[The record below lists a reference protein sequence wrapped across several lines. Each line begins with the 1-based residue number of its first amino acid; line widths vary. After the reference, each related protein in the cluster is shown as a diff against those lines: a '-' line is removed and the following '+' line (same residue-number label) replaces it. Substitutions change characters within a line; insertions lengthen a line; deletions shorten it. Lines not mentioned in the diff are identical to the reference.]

1 MLGKLIKAAISV
13 ALVTTGL
20 QWLTGTGVFS
30 ATHKGSIWG
39 RAFWRQKVAGNLA
52 MFGLA
57 YLSAKG
63 SEDTTRQNLA
73 IKSAGLNAIAAR
85 NIVYGKT
92 RVGGTVVFRGTSGAN
107 NYQLHNVIALA
118 GHEINDL
125 KKIFIDAGSGLV
137 ELDIS
142 SDFAS
147 TTENSETV
155 YRVTESAFVNT
166 DNDNAY
172 TSGSLI
178 KVTIEKGD
186 QTTSNGFAV
195 ANIGSSWTTDHKLQ
209 GIAYVYISCV
219 FDVEKFTRYPEF
231 SFEIEGKKVVD
242 PRVHATN
249 RTFSSN
255 PALIIRDYLK
265 DSTYGF
271 GATDTEI
278 SDETSGAGFKQAAN
292 DCDDDITTTGS
303 DTEDRFTLNGE
314 FGSTEEPQRVL
325 EHMLSSC
332 GGQLNYNNGQ
342 FSLFVGKGR
351 TAAGSITDDK
361 VLAPVQITT
370 KSSGMGSANG
380 VKATYVRPSDNYIGG
395 EITPY
400 KDSTF
405 LTEDTPS
412 GESSPNYEKFLNLS
426 FPYTHTTYTAQRL
439 ARMALNYG
447 RQDQTLSVVVPIEF
461 LSYQV
466 GDVVNFTNER
476 LGYDGK
482 DFEITGMSFE
492 FMNDKYLAVRL
503 DLKEYNSAVFNTFT
517 YVADPSLP
525 TAPTAGDTSVAPPTS
540 LTLTEFVKTGSVIK
554 SADVFVKANWTNA
567 VDEKIVKTVVM
578 YKRLTDSNF
587 DAVDVGYPNNHFHIK
602 ADTGTTYDVKVSHVS
617 VAGISSA
624 ETAAVQ
630 ITVGAEAVTLN
641 TGTIGGITIAAD
653 KLYEGTGTFNNS
665 NTGFYLD
672 DDGQFSLKDKLS
684 FNGTTLTVSG
694 NLTVENTIDAG
705 KITLDGQ
712 DLSALISAS
721 GSGTGGTFIHN
732 TKISQFKW
740 IDGTSTTHWGLFIDN
755 TNAQGRLG
763 IGTASNPTSAIHVY
777 NTTPHIRL
785 EDADTS
791 EYVRIKG
798 DDGNM
803 VLEVDLAESD
813 ADSYLGIDI
822 DNGERARFTS
832 TGLSVTG
839 SIVGSTTATIETGLN
854 LESGTFTIKNA
865 TTDSNGLKISQESSD
880 ESRIY
885 NHYNGSLTFGI
896 SNSEK
901 MRLTSTGLGIGT
913 SSLTGGNTLLDIHGS
928 GSGVGAN
935 MAFAN
940 DHNTDKFYVGIAG
953 DTTGDVLVY
962 NAEDSDMIFATNNSE
977 RMRLM
982 NDGKLGIGQSS
993 PEEKLHVSGNIL
1005 LDDGDPRLYF
1015 QTGSSHYNWKIAAQD
1030 STNKGFEISS
1040 GAADGDA
1047 NSDTYT
1053 PRIVIEADTGDVGIG
1068 TASPNEKLV
1077 VSGNASVTGAVQITS
1092 NTSTPSAG
1100 AALFRPASNTLAFV
1114 SNSNERMRIDSSG
1127 NVGIGTTSPYDKV
1140 EVSGAIAASGS
1151 TNANTSQGHVTSIDV
1166 ASSRSRINAVDWGH
1180 EFKPFDIRASEIT
1193 FGASS
1198 GSATE
1203 VARITSTGLGIGTTS
1218 PEQKLHIKDTSNPA
1232 SPNGSVIIEGQRDGT
1247 ANLLELRA
1255 RDNSSTSSALPA
1267 NQGGI
1272 IRMNGFDGS
1281 DFEEMAFI
1289 GYQAEAT
1296 VADGDAPSRLIFG
1309 TTTDGSGL
1317 VSEKM
1322 RLDNAGRLGINT
1334 TSPSYKLHITAAS
1347 DGINIS
1353 GSSAFVR
1360 WNSGDMQIRNAGSYA
1375 MAFDTWTGSALTEKM
1390 RIMSDGRVG
1399 IGTTSPTSG
1408 QVLTVSGAATVLGTM
1423 TCTTISKISGSFK
1436 IDHPLKPKT
1445 HSLVHS
1451 FVESPQA
1458 DNTYS
1463 GKLRLTKGQAELNL
1477 DEYFGMTEGTIV
1489 ALNRDFRVFTT
1500 NESNW
1505 DNVKGSVKNNIL
1517 YIESNNPESMAEV
1530 SWLVIGERQDKEI
1543 HESEL
1548 TNDEGKIILEPSK

>member
-1 MLGKLIKAAISV
+1 MLGKIIKAAIAI
-13 ALVTTGL
+13 ALVSTGL
-20 QWLTGTGVFS
+20 QWITGTLP
-30 ATHKGSIWG
+30 AGSVWG
-39 RAFWRQKVAGNLA
+39 RAFWRQKVAGNIALL
-52 MFGLA
+52 GLS

-63 SEDTTRQNLA
+63 SEDTTKQNLA

-85 NIVYGKT
+85 NVVYGKT

-107 NYQLHNVIALA
+107 NYLLHNVIALA

-125 KKIFIDAGSGLV
+125 KKIYIDAGQGLI
-137 ELDIS
+137 ELDLA
-142 SDFAS
+142 SDFVSA
-147 TTENSETV
+147 TENGETV
-155 YRVTESAFVNT
+155 YRTTKSAFVNT

-178 KVTIEKGD
+178 KVTYEKGD
-186 QTTSNGFAV
+186 QTTANGYAV
-195 ANIGSSWTTDHKLQ
+195 NNIGAAWTTDHKLQ
-209 GIAYVYISCV
+209 GIAYIYIACV

-242 PRVHATN
+242 PRVHETN

-265 DSTYGF
+265 DNTYGF

-278 SDETSGAGFKQAAN
+278 NDEASGAGFKQAAN
-292 DCDDDITTTGS
+292 DCDDDITTEGS
-303 DTEDRFTLNGE
+303 STEDRFALNGE
-314 FGSTEEPQRVL
+314 FGSNEEPQRVL
-325 EHMLSSC
+325 EHMLTSC
-332 GGQLNYNNGQ
+332 GGQLTYNNGN

-412 GESSPNYEKFLNLS
+412 GEASASYEKYMNLT

-439 ARMALNYG
+439 ARMALNYT

-482 DFEITGMSFE
+482 DFEITAMSFE

-517 YVADPSLP
+517 YVTDPTLP
-525 TAPTAGDTSVAPPTS
+525 TAPTSGDTSVSPPTS
-540 LTLTEFVKTGSVIK
+540 LSLSEIVKSGSVIK
-554 SADVFVKANWTNA
+554 SASVFVKATWTNA
-567 VDEKIVKTVVM
+567 VDEKIANTIVM
-578 YKRLTDSNF
+578 YKKSTDSVY
-587 DAVDVGYPNNHFHIK
+587 DGVSVGYPNNTFHFK
-602 ADTGTTYDVKVSHVS
+602 ADTGITYDVKAYHVS
-617 VAGISSA
+617 VAGIHSA
-624 ETAAVQ
+624 ETAGVQ

-740 IDGTSTTHWGLFIDN
+740 VNGVGTTQWGLFIDN

-763 IGTASNPTSAIHVY
+763 IGTASNPTSALHIY

-813 ADSYLGIDI
+813 ANSYLGIDI

-832 TGLSVTG
+832 SGLSVTG
-839 SIVGSTTATIETGLN
+839 NATISGDLTV
-854 LESGTFTIKNA
+854 SGTTTSIDTTNLDVKDKNITLNYGSGDTSSNADGAGITIQDAVNSSTDATFTWNA
-865 TTDSNGLKISQESSD
+865 SDDNFELSHGLDFGDSAKIRLGTDHDAS
-880 ESRIY
+880 IY
-885 NHYNGSLTFGI
+885 HNGSDLFIDEADAGRI
-896 SNSEK
+896 FIRSSNEVRINKYTGEFMVRAIADGSVYLYHDNTA
-901 MRLTSTGLGIGT
+901 RLQTT
-913 SSLTGGNTLLDIHGS
+913 SSGIDVNGTINGVGGNASAPSYIFEG
-928 GSGVGAN
+928 
-935 MAFAN
+935 
-940 DHNTDKFYVGIAG
+940 NTDTGFFHPAVDAIGFSTAG
-953 DTTGDVLVY
+953 
-962 NAEDSDMIFATNNSE
+962 SE
-977 RMRLM
+977 RMRI
-982 NDGKLGIGQSS
+982 NSSGQVGIGTTS
-993 PEEKLHVSGNIL
+993 PTEKLHVEGSLLLNVATSSGLGEEGIFFRSGFSDSDKYNISILSYAHDGSGNFS
-1005 LDDGDPRLYF
+1005 DGISINGYDGVSF
-1015 QTGSSHYNWKIAAQD
+1015 CTGS
-1030 STNKGFEISS
+1030 
-1040 GAADGDA
+1040 
-1047 NSDTYT
+1047 NS
-1053 PRIVIEADTGDVGIG
+1053 R
-1068 TASPNEKLV
+1068 
-1077 VSGNASVTGAVQITS
+1077 Q
-1092 NTSTPSAG
+1092 
-1100 AALFRPASNTLAFV
+1100 
-1114 SNSNERMRIDSSG
+1114 ERMRIDSSG
-1127 NVGIGTTSPYDKV
+1127 NVGIGDSSPSYPLDVKGKV
-1140 EVSGAIAASGS
+1140 GVGSDGTIRWGNAHDYGKLTWDTGKAIVRGESGKALSLGA
-1151 TNANTSQGHVTSIDV
+1151 NATQDTIYINTSQ
-1166 ASSRSRINAVDWGH
+1166 N
-1180 EFKPFDIRASEIT
+1180 
-1193 FGASS
+1193 
-1198 GSATE
+1198 
-1203 VARITSTGLGIGTTS
+1203 
-1218 PEQKLHIKDTSNPA
+1218 
-1232 SPNGSVIIEGQRDGT
+1232 
-1247 ANLLELRA
+1247 
-1255 RDNSSTSSALPA
+1255 
-1267 NQGGI
+1267 
-1272 IRMNGFDGS
+1272 
-1281 DFEEMAFI
+1281 
-1289 GYQAEAT
+1289 
-1296 VADGDAPSRLIFG
+1296 
-1309 TTTDGSGL
+1309 
-1317 VSEKM
+1317 
-1322 RLDNAGRLGINT
+1322 
-1334 TSPSYKLHITAAS
+1334 
-1347 DGINIS
+1347 
-1353 GSSAFVR
+1353 
-1360 WNSGDMQIRNAGSYA
+1360 
-1375 MAFDTWTGSALTEKM
+1375 
-1390 RIMSDGRVG
+1390 VG
-1399 IGTTSPTSG
+1399 IGTTSPDNVLHVQESALSGRSASNSNTSLTLEHSTDTGIQFFSATQTQLRFGDAGSTGAGAIIYSHSDNILRLSAASAHRFTIGSSEAMRIDSSGNIGIGTSSPASG
-1408 QVLTVSGAATVLGTM
+1408 QKLTVSGDATVLGTM
-1423 TCTTISKISGSFK
+1423 TCTTISKITGSFK

-1463 GKLRLTKGQAELNL
+1463 GKLRLVKGQAELNL

-1543 HESEL
+1543 HESDL

>member
-1 MLGKLIKAAISV
+1 MLGKIIKAAVAV

-20 QWLTGTGVFS
+20 GVIAPNATS
-30 ATHKGSIWG
+30 AVFGFVRKNFLSFLPT
-39 RAFWRQKVAGNLA
+39 L
-52 MFGLA
+52 GLA
-57 YLSAKG
+57 YISAKG
-63 SEDTTRQNLA
+63 SDATTTQNLG
-73 IKSAGLNAIAAR
+73 IKSAGISAIAPR
-85 NIVYGKT
+85 NVVYGKT
-92 RVGGTVVFRGTSGAN
+92 RVGGTVVFRGTSGSN
-107 NYQLHNVIALA
+107 NFLLHNVIALA

-137 ELDIS
+137 ELDLS

-147 TTENSETV
+147 ATENGETV
-155 YRVTESAFVNT
+155 FRVTKSAFVNT

-172 TSGSLI
+172 TSGGLI
-178 KVTIEKGD
+178 KVTVEKGD

-195 ANIGSSWTTDHKLQ
+195 ANIGDAWTTDHKLQ

-219 FDVEKFTRYPEF
+219 FDVEKFTRYPQF

-265 DSTYGF
+265 DNVYGF

-278 SDETSGAGFKQAAN
+278 SDATSGAGFKQAAD

-303 DTEDRFTLNGE
+303 STEDRFTLNGE
-314 FGSTEEPQRVL
+314 FSSNEEPQRIL
-325 EHMLSSC
+325 EHMLSAC
-332 GGQLNYNNGQ
+332 GGHLTYNNGQ

-351 TAAGSITDDK
+351 TASGTITDDK
-361 VLAPVQITT
+361 VLAPIQITT
-370 KSSGMGSANG
+370 KASGMGTANG
-380 VKATYVRPSDNYIGG
+380 VKATYVRPSDDYIGG

-412 GESSPNYEKFLNLS
+412 GEASANYEKFLNLS
-426 FPYTHTTYTAQRL
+426 FPYTHTTFTAQRL

-447 RQDQTLSVVVPIEF
+447 RKNQTLSVVVPIEF

-482 DFEITGMSFE
+482 DFEIVAMTFE
-492 FMNDKYLAVRL
+492 FMNDNYLALRL
-503 DLKEYNSAVFNTFT
+503 ELKEYDSAIYNTFT
-517 YVADPSLP
+517 YTTDPTLP

-554 SADVFVKANWTNA
+554 SADVYVKANWTNA

-578 YKRLTDSNF
+578 YKRSTDSNF
-587 DAVDVGYPNNHFHIK
+587 DAVDVGYPINHFHIK
-602 ADTGTTYDVKVSHVS
+602 ADTGTTYDVKVLHTS

-624 ETAAVQ
+624 ETAVVQ
-630 ITVGAEAVTLN
+630 LTVGAEVVTLN

-665 NTGFYLD
+665 NTAFYLD

-740 IDGTSTTHWGLFIDN
+740 IDGTSTTHYGLFVDN
-755 TNAQGRLG
+755 TNAQGRIG
-763 IGTASNPTSAIHVY
+763 IGTASNPSSAIHVY

-803 VLEVDLAESD
+803 VLEVDLAASD

-832 TGLSVTG
+832 TGLGIGKTPSGANLDIASTGNGIQLSRSGFDTYALEHSAGVGMAILNVTDSRKEMYFKGNG
-839 SIVGSTTATIETGLN
+839 SIGVGTTSPSGGAVGGKVIHLVNSGGTASVRVDRSDSTT
-854 LESGTFTIKNA
+854 SGT
-865 TTDSNGLKISQESSD
+865 ISMLD
-880 ESRIY
+880 A
-885 NHYNGSLTFGI
+885 NGSLG
-896 SNSEK
+896 
-901 MRLTSTGLGIGT
+901 LYATG
-913 SSLTGGNTLLDIHGS
+913 DKP
-928 GSGVGAN
+928 
-935 MAFAN
+935 MAF
-940 DHNTDKFYVGIAG
+940 
-953 DTTGDVLVY
+953 
-962 NAEDSDMIFATNNSE
+962 
-977 RMRLM
+977 
-982 NDGKLGIGQSS
+982 
-993 PEEKLHVSGNIL
+993 
-1005 LDDGDPRLYF
+1005 
-1015 QTGSSHYNWKIAAQD
+1015 
-1030 STNKGFEISS
+1030 STN
-1040 GAADGDA
+1040 A
-1047 NSDTYT
+1047 T
-1053 PRIVIEADTGDVGIG
+1053 
-1068 TASPNEKLV
+1068 
-1077 VSGNASVTGAVQITS
+1077 
-1092 NTSTPSAG
+1092 
-1100 AALFRPASNTLAFV
+1100 
-1114 SNSNERMRIDSSG
+1114 ERMRITGGGSI
-1127 NVGIGTTSPYDKV
+1127 VM
-1140 EVSGAIAASGS
+1140 GA
-1151 TNANTSQGHVTSIDV
+1151 
-1166 ASSRSRINAVDWGH
+1166 
-1180 EFKPFDIRASEIT
+1180 
-1193 FGASS
+1193 
-1198 GSATE
+1198 
-1203 VARITSTGLGIGTTS
+1203 
-1218 PEQKLHIKDTSNPA
+1218 
-1232 SPNGSVIIEGQRDGT
+1232 
-1247 ANLLELRA
+1247 
-1255 RDNSSTSSALPA
+1255 
-1267 NQGGI
+1267 
-1272 IRMNGFDGS
+1272 
-1281 DFEEMAFI
+1281 
-1289 GYQAEAT
+1289 
-1296 VADGDAPSRLIFG
+1296 
-1309 TTTDGSGL
+1309 
-1317 VSEKM
+1317 
-1322 RLDNAGRLGINT
+1322 
-1334 TSPSYKLHITAAS
+1334 TAAS
-1347 DGINIS
+1347 
-1353 GSSAFVR
+1353 
-1360 WNSGDMQIRNAGSYA
+1360 
-1375 MAFDTWTGSALTEKM
+1375 
-1390 RIMSDGRVG
+1390 
-1399 IGTTSPTSG
+1399 SG

-1463 GKLRLTKGQAELNL
+1463 GKLRLVKGQAELNL

-1505 DNVKGSVKNNIL
+1505 DNVKGKVKNNIL

-1543 HESEL
+1543 HESDL
-1548 TNDEGKIILEPSK
+1548 TNEEGKIILEPSK

>member
-1 MLGKLIKAAISV
+1 MLGKIIKAAIAI
-13 ALVTTGL
+13 ALVSTGL
-20 QWLTGTGVFS
+20 QWITGTLP
-30 ATHKGSIWG
+30 AGSVWG
-39 RAFWRQKVAGNLA
+39 RAFWRQKVAGNIALL
-52 MFGLA
+52 GLS

-63 SEDTTRQNLA
+63 SEDTTKQNLA

-85 NIVYGKT
+85 NVVYGKT

-107 NYQLHNVIALA
+107 NYLLHNVIALA

-125 KKIFIDAGSGLV
+125 KKIYIDAGQGLI
-137 ELDIS
+137 ELDLA
-142 SDFAS
+142 SDFVSA
-147 TTENSETV
+147 TENGETV
-155 YRVTESAFVNT
+155 YRTTKSAFVNT

-178 KVTIEKGD
+178 KVTYEKGD
-186 QTTSNGFAV
+186 QTTANGYAV
-195 ANIGSSWTTDHKLQ
+195 NNIGAAWTTDHKLQ
-209 GIAYVYISCV
+209 GIAYIYIACV

-242 PRVHATN
+242 PRVHETN

-265 DSTYGF
+265 DNTYGF

-278 SDETSGAGFKQAAN
+278 NDEASGAGFKQAAN
-292 DCDDDITTTGS
+292 DCDDDITTEGS
-303 DTEDRFTLNGE
+303 STEDRFALNGE
-314 FGSTEEPQRVL
+314 FGSNEEPQRVL
-325 EHMLSSC
+325 EHMLTSC
-332 GGQLNYNNGQ
+332 GGQLTYNNGN

-412 GESSPNYEKFLNLS
+412 GEASASYEKYMNLT

-439 ARMALNYG
+439 ARMALNYT

-482 DFEITGMSFE
+482 DFEITAMSFE

-517 YVADPSLP
+517 YVTDPTLP
-525 TAPTAGDTSVAPPTS
+525 TAPTSGDTSVSPPTS
-540 LTLTEFVKTGSVIK
+540 LSLSEIVKSGSVIK
-554 SADVFVKANWTNA
+554 SASVFVKATWTNA
-567 VDEKIVKTVVM
+567 VDEKIANTIVM
-578 YKRLTDSNF
+578 YKKSTDSVY
-587 DAVDVGYPNNHFHIK
+587 DGVSVGYPNNTFHFK
-602 ADTGTTYDVKVSHVS
+602 ADTGITYDVKAYHVS
-617 VAGISSA
+617 VAGIHSA
-624 ETAAVQ
+624 ETAGVQ

-740 IDGTSTTHWGLFIDN
+740 VNGVGTTQWGLFIDN

-763 IGTASNPTSAIHVY
+763 IGTASNPTSALHIY

-813 ADSYLGIDI
+813 ANSYLGIDI

-832 TGLSVTG
+832 SGLSVTG
-839 SIVGSTTATIETGLN
+839 NATISGDLTV
-854 LESGTFTIKNA
+854 SGTTTSIDTTNLDVKDKNITLNYGSGDTSSNADGAGITIQDAVNSSTDATFTWNA
-865 TTDSNGLKISQESSD
+865 SDDNFELSHGLDFGDSAKIRLGTDHDAS
-880 ESRIY
+880 IY
-885 NHYNGSLTFGI
+885 HNGSDLFIDEADAGRI
-896 SNSEK
+896 FIRSSNEVRINKYTGEFMVRAIADGSVYLYHDNTA
-901 MRLTSTGLGIGT
+901 RLQTT
-913 SSLTGGNTLLDIHGS
+913 SSGIDVNGTINGVGGNASAPSYIFEG
-928 GSGVGAN
+928 
-935 MAFAN
+935 
-940 DHNTDKFYVGIAG
+940 NTDTGFFHPAADAIGFSTAG
-953 DTTGDVLVY
+953 
-962 NAEDSDMIFATNNSE
+962 SE
-977 RMRLM
+977 RMRI
-982 NDGKLGIGQSS
+982 NSSGQVGIGTTS
-993 PEEKLHVSGNIL
+993 PTEKLHVEGSLLLNVATSSGLGEEGIFFRSGFSDSNKYNISILSYAHDGSGNFS
-1005 LDDGDPRLYF
+1005 DGLSINGYDGVSF
-1015 QTGSSHYNWKIAAQD
+1015 CTGS
-1030 STNKGFEISS
+1030 
-1040 GAADGDA
+1040 
-1047 NSDTYT
+1047 NS
-1053 PRIVIEADTGDVGIG
+1053 R
-1068 TASPNEKLV
+1068 
-1077 VSGNASVTGAVQITS
+1077 Q
-1092 NTSTPSAG
+1092 
-1100 AALFRPASNTLAFV
+1100 
-1114 SNSNERMRIDSSG
+1114 ERMRIDSSG
-1127 NVGIGTTSPYDKV
+1127 NVGIGDSSPSYPLDVKGKV
-1140 EVSGAIAASGS
+1140 GVGSDGTIRWGNAHDYGKLTWDTGKAIVRGESGKALSLGA
-1151 TNANTSQGHVTSIDV
+1151 NATQDTIYINTSQ
-1166 ASSRSRINAVDWGH
+1166 N
-1180 EFKPFDIRASEIT
+1180 
-1193 FGASS
+1193 
-1198 GSATE
+1198 
-1203 VARITSTGLGIGTTS
+1203 
-1218 PEQKLHIKDTSNPA
+1218 
-1232 SPNGSVIIEGQRDGT
+1232 
-1247 ANLLELRA
+1247 
-1255 RDNSSTSSALPA
+1255 
-1267 NQGGI
+1267 
-1272 IRMNGFDGS
+1272 
-1281 DFEEMAFI
+1281 
-1289 GYQAEAT
+1289 
-1296 VADGDAPSRLIFG
+1296 
-1309 TTTDGSGL
+1309 
-1317 VSEKM
+1317 
-1322 RLDNAGRLGINT
+1322 
-1334 TSPSYKLHITAAS
+1334 
-1347 DGINIS
+1347 
-1353 GSSAFVR
+1353 
-1360 WNSGDMQIRNAGSYA
+1360 
-1375 MAFDTWTGSALTEKM
+1375 
-1390 RIMSDGRVG
+1390 VG
-1399 IGTTSPTSG
+1399 IGTTSPDNVLHVQESALSGRSASNSNTSLTLEHSTDTGIQFFSATQTQLRFGDAGSTGAGAIIYSHSDNILRLSAASAHRFTIGSSEAMRIDSSGNIGIGTSSPASG
-1408 QVLTVSGAATVLGTM
+1408 QKLTVSGDATVLGTM
-1423 TCTTISKISGSFK
+1423 TCTTISKITGSFK

-1463 GKLRLTKGQAELNL
+1463 GKLRLIKGEAELNL

-1543 HESEL
+1543 HESDL

>member
-1 MLGKLIKAAISV
+1 MLGKIIKAAIAI
-13 ALVTTGL
+13 ALVSTGL
-20 QWLTGTGVFS
+20 QWITGTLP
-30 ATHKGSIWG
+30 AGSVWG
-39 RAFWRQKVAGNLA
+39 RAFWRQKVAGNIALL
-52 MFGLA
+52 GLS

-63 SEDTTRQNLA
+63 SEDTTKQNLA

-85 NIVYGKT
+85 NVVYGKT

-107 NYQLHNVIALA
+107 NYLLHNVIALA

-125 KKIFIDAGSGLV
+125 KKIYIDAGQGLI
-137 ELDIS
+137 ELDLA
-142 SDFAS
+142 SDFVSA
-147 TTENSETV
+147 TENGETV
-155 YRVTESAFVNT
+155 YRTTKSAFVNT

-178 KVTIEKGD
+178 KVTYEKGD
-186 QTTSNGFAV
+186 QTTANGYAV
-195 ANIGSSWTTDHKLQ
+195 NNIGAAWTTDHKLQ
-209 GIAYVYISCV
+209 GIAYIYIACV

-242 PRVHATN
+242 PRVHETN

-265 DSTYGF
+265 DNTYGF

-278 SDETSGAGFKQAAN
+278 NDEASGAGFKQAAN
-292 DCDDDITTTGS
+292 DCDDDITTEGS
-303 DTEDRFTLNGE
+303 STEDRFALNGE
-314 FGSTEEPQRVL
+314 FGSNEEPQRVL
-325 EHMLSSC
+325 EHMLTSC
-332 GGQLNYNNGQ
+332 GGQLTYNNGN

-412 GESSPNYEKFLNLS
+412 GEASASYEKYMNLT

-439 ARMALNYG
+439 ARMALNYT

-482 DFEITGMSFE
+482 DFEITAMSFE

-517 YVADPSLP
+517 YVTDPTLP
-525 TAPTAGDTSVAPPTS
+525 TAPTSGDTSVSPPTS
-540 LTLTEFVKTGSVIK
+540 LSLSEIVKSGSVIK
-554 SADVFVKANWTNA
+554 SASVFVKATWTNA
-567 VDEKIVKTVVM
+567 VDEKIANTIVM
-578 YKRLTDSNF
+578 YKKSTDSVY
-587 DAVDVGYPNNHFHIK
+587 DGVSVGYPNNTFHFK
-602 ADTGTTYDVKVSHVS
+602 ADTGITYDVKAYHVS
-617 VAGISSA
+617 VAGIHSA
-624 ETAAVQ
+624 ETAGVQ

-740 IDGTSTTHWGLFIDN
+740 VNGVGTTQWGLFIDN

-763 IGTASNPTSAIHVY
+763 IGTASNPTSALHIY

-813 ADSYLGIDI
+813 ANSYLGIDI

-832 TGLSVTG
+832 SGLSVTG
-839 SIVGSTTATIETGLN
+839 NATISGDLTV
-854 LESGTFTIKNA
+854 SGTTTSIDTTNLDVKDKNITLNYGSGDTSSNADGAGITIQDAVNSSTDATFTWNA
-865 TTDSNGLKISQESSD
+865 SDDNFELSHGLDFGDSAKIRLGTDHDAS
-880 ESRIY
+880 IY
-885 NHYNGSLTFGI
+885 HNGSDLFIDEADAGRI
-896 SNSEK
+896 FIRSSNEVRINKYTGEFMVRAIADGSVYLYHDNTA
-901 MRLTSTGLGIGT
+901 RLQTT
-913 SSLTGGNTLLDIHGS
+913 SSGIDVNGTINGVGGNASAPSYIFEG
-928 GSGVGAN
+928 
-935 MAFAN
+935 
-940 DHNTDKFYVGIAG
+940 NTDTGFFHPAVDAIGFSTAG
-953 DTTGDVLVY
+953 
-962 NAEDSDMIFATNNSE
+962 SE
-977 RMRLM
+977 RMRI
-982 NDGKLGIGQSS
+982 NSSGQVGIGTTS
-993 PEEKLHVSGNIL
+993 PTEKLHVEGSLLLNVATSSGLGEEGIFFRSGFSDSNKYNISILSYAHDGSGNFS
-1005 LDDGDPRLYF
+1005 DGLSINGYDGVSF
-1015 QTGSSHYNWKIAAQD
+1015 CTGS
-1030 STNKGFEISS
+1030 
-1040 GAADGDA
+1040 
-1047 NSDTYT
+1047 NS
-1053 PRIVIEADTGDVGIG
+1053 R
-1068 TASPNEKLV
+1068 
-1077 VSGNASVTGAVQITS
+1077 Q
-1092 NTSTPSAG
+1092 
-1100 AALFRPASNTLAFV
+1100 
-1114 SNSNERMRIDSSG
+1114 ERMRIDSSG
-1127 NVGIGTTSPYDKV
+1127 NVGIGDSSPSYPLDVKGKV
-1140 EVSGAIAASGS
+1140 GVGSDGTIRWGNAHDYGKLTWDTGKAIVRGESGKALSLGA
-1151 TNANTSQGHVTSIDV
+1151 NATQDTIYINTSQ
-1166 ASSRSRINAVDWGH
+1166 N
-1180 EFKPFDIRASEIT
+1180 
-1193 FGASS
+1193 
-1198 GSATE
+1198 
-1203 VARITSTGLGIGTTS
+1203 
-1218 PEQKLHIKDTSNPA
+1218 
-1232 SPNGSVIIEGQRDGT
+1232 
-1247 ANLLELRA
+1247 
-1255 RDNSSTSSALPA
+1255 
-1267 NQGGI
+1267 
-1272 IRMNGFDGS
+1272 
-1281 DFEEMAFI
+1281 
-1289 GYQAEAT
+1289 
-1296 VADGDAPSRLIFG
+1296 
-1309 TTTDGSGL
+1309 
-1317 VSEKM
+1317 
-1322 RLDNAGRLGINT
+1322 
-1334 TSPSYKLHITAAS
+1334 
-1347 DGINIS
+1347 
-1353 GSSAFVR
+1353 
-1360 WNSGDMQIRNAGSYA
+1360 
-1375 MAFDTWTGSALTEKM
+1375 
-1390 RIMSDGRVG
+1390 VG
-1399 IGTTSPTSG
+1399 IGTTSPDNVLHVQESALSGRSASNSNTSLTLEHSTDTGIQFFSATQTQLRFGDAGSTGAGAIIYSHSDNILRLSAASAHRFTIGSSEAMRIDSSGNIGIGTSSPASG
-1408 QVLTVSGAATVLGTM
+1408 QKLTVSGDATVLGTM
-1423 TCTTISKISGSFK
+1423 TCTTISKITGSFK

-1463 GKLRLTKGQAELNL
+1463 GKLRLIKGEAELNL

>member
-13 ALVTTGL
+13 ALLQTGL

-30 ATHKGSIWG
+30 PSHIGSIWH

-137 ELDIS
+137 ELDLS

-554 SADVFVKANWTNA
+554 SADVYVKANWTNA

-578 YKRLTDSNF
+578 YKRSTDSNF
-587 DAVDVGYPNNHFHIK
+587 DAVDVGYPINHFHIK
-602 ADTGTTYDVKVSHVS
+602 ADTGTTYDVKVLHTS

-624 ETAAVQ
+624 ETAVVQ
-630 ITVGAEAVTLN
+630 LTVGAEVVTLN

-684 FNGTTLTVSG
+684 FNGTTLAISG

-712 DLSALISAS
+712 DLSTLLSAS
-721 GSGTGGTFIHN
+721 GSGTTGTLTSN
-732 TKISQFKW
+732 TKKTLFNYTDPLGNLIY
-740 IDGTSTTHWGLFIDN
+740 GLYVDTVN
-755 TNAQGRLG
+755 SSLG
-763 IGTASNPTSAIHVY
+763 IGTLTDPSSALHIRH
-777 NTTPHIRL
+777 TTPHIRL
-785 EDADTS
+785 EDTDTN

-798 DDGNM
+798 DSGNM
-803 VLEVDLAESD
+803 ILEVDLPESD
-813 ADSYLGIDI
+813 ANSYLGIDI

-832 TGLSVTG
+832 TGLGIGTTSPDAPFHVANSGFTCARFERPSVSGGGIVIQLKNGDGNIWNIGHGG
-839 SIVGSTTATIETGLN
+839 SEEFGIYNGSTFAEQFCILTDGKVGIGTNSPSDLLEISQATDGATIRISSTQNNSSHSQTTPFGSLEFYSGDASGGGAGIRGAIKCYPTASSGAASDLAFTLSDGSTNDTEVARFTQEGYLGIGTTSPSEKLNVNGNIRVGSTDKLYFGGTTNYVSGSHGSNYLHFFTNNSERVRIDSSGNIGIGTTSPAHKIHIASGSTNVGIQTISTDAGAYMGFEDNTTGNTGSNSNVFVGANGDNFLVFTGATERMRITSSGEVNINQSGLVIEHASTPFIQLKD
-854 LESGTFTIKNA
+854 TTQNA
-865 TTDSNGLKISQESSD
+865 SLKFYAQDSNAFVGTTSSHNLMIGTNNTEAIRINNSQ
-880 ESRIY
+880 
-885 NHYNGSLTFGI
+885 NV
-896 SNSEK
+896 
-901 MRLTSTGLGIGT
+901 GIGT
-913 SSLTGGNTLLDIHGS
+913 SSPTTANLHVKDNGQILRLESTSATGNAYISYYDSSALKGHIGYTGS
-928 GSGVGAN
+928 GDDDFNIYNGESSNFKLFTSG
-935 MAFAN
+935 
-940 DHNTDKFYVGIAG
+940 
-953 DTTGDVLVY
+953 
-962 NAEDSDMIFATNNSE
+962 SE
-977 RMRLM
+977 RLRV
-982 NDGKLGIGQSS
+982 N
-993 PEEKLHVSGNIL
+993 
-1005 LDDGDPRLYF
+1005 
-1015 QTGSSHYNWKIAAQD
+1015 
-1030 STNKGFEISS
+1030 
-1040 GAADGDA
+1040 
-1047 NSDTYT
+1047 
-1053 PRIVIEADTGDVGIG
+1053 
-1068 TASPNEKLV
+1068 
-1077 VSGNASVTGAVQITS
+1077 
-1092 NTSTPSAG
+1092 
-1100 AALFRPASNTLAFV
+1100 
-1114 SNSNERMRIDSSG
+1114 SSG
-1127 NVGIGTTSPYDKV
+1127 NVGIGTTSP
-1140 EVSGAIAASGS
+1140 VSG
-1151 TNANTSQGHVTSIDV
+1151 
-1166 ASSRSRINAVDWGH
+1166 
-1180 EFKPFDIRASEIT
+1180 
-1193 FGASS
+1193 
-1198 GSATE
+1198 
-1203 VARITSTGLGIGTTS
+1203 
-1218 PEQKLHIKDTSNPA
+1218 QK
-1232 SPNGSVIIEGQRDGT
+1232 
-1247 ANLLELRA
+1247 
-1255 RDNSSTSSALPA
+1255 
-1267 NQGGI
+1267 
-1272 IRMNGFDGS
+1272 
-1281 DFEEMAFI
+1281 
-1289 GYQAEAT
+1289 
-1296 VADGDAPSRLIFG
+1296 
-1309 TTTDGSGL
+1309 
-1317 VSEKM
+1317 
-1322 RLDNAGRLGINT
+1322 
-1334 TSPSYKLHITAAS
+1334 
-1347 DGINIS
+1347 
-1353 GSSAFVR
+1353 
-1360 WNSGDMQIRNAGSYA
+1360 
-1375 MAFDTWTGSALTEKM
+1375 
-1390 RIMSDGRVG
+1390 
-1399 IGTTSPTSG
+1399 
-1408 QVLTVSGAATVLGTM
+1408 LTVSGDATVTATM
-1423 TCTTISKISGSFK
+1423 TCATISKLSGSFK

-1463 GKLRLTKGQAELNL
+1463 GKLRLVKGQAELNL

-1505 DNVKGSVKNNIL
+1505 DNVKGKVKNNIL

>member
-1 MLGKLIKAAISV
+1 MLGKIIKAAIAI
-13 ALVTTGL
+13 ALVSTGL
-20 QWLTGTGVFS
+20 QWITGTLP
-30 ATHKGSIWG
+30 AGSVWG
-39 RAFWRQKVAGNLA
+39 RAFWRQKVAGNIALL
-52 MFGLA
+52 GLS

-63 SEDTTRQNLA
+63 SEDTTKQNLA

-85 NIVYGKT
+85 NVVYGKT

-107 NYQLHNVIALA
+107 NYLLHNVIALA

-125 KKIFIDAGSGLV
+125 KKIYIDAGQGLI
-137 ELDIS
+137 ELDLA
-142 SDFAS
+142 SDFVSA
-147 TTENSETV
+147 TENGETV
-155 YRVTESAFVNT
+155 YRTTKSAFVNT

-178 KVTIEKGD
+178 KVTYEKGD
-186 QTTSNGFAV
+186 QTTANGYAV
-195 ANIGSSWTTDHKLQ
+195 NNIGAAWTTDHKLQ
-209 GIAYVYISCV
+209 GIAYIYIACV

-242 PRVHATN
+242 PRVHETN

-265 DSTYGF
+265 DNTYGF

-278 SDETSGAGFKQAAN
+278 NDEASGAGFKQAAN
-292 DCDDDITTTGS
+292 DCDDDITTEGS
-303 DTEDRFTLNGE
+303 STEDRFALNGE
-314 FGSTEEPQRVL
+314 FGSNEEPQRVL
-325 EHMLSSC
+325 EHMLTSC
-332 GGQLNYNNGQ
+332 GGQLTYNNGN

-412 GESSPNYEKFLNLS
+412 GEASASYEKYMNLT

-439 ARMALNYG
+439 ARMALNYT

-482 DFEITGMSFE
+482 DFEITAMSFE

-517 YVADPSLP
+517 YVTDPTLP
-525 TAPTAGDTSVAPPTS
+525 TAPTSGDTSVSPPTS
-540 LTLTEFVKTGSVIK
+540 LSLSEIVKSGSVIK
-554 SADVFVKANWTNA
+554 SASVFVKATWTNA
-567 VDEKIVKTVVM
+567 VDEKIANTIVM
-578 YKRLTDSNF
+578 YKKSTDSVY
-587 DAVDVGYPNNHFHIK
+587 DGVSVGYPNNTFHFK
-602 ADTGTTYDVKVSHVS
+602 ADTGITYDVKAYHVS
-617 VAGISSA
+617 VAGIHSA
-624 ETAAVQ
+624 ETAGVQ

-740 IDGTSTTHWGLFIDN
+740 VNGVGTTQWGLFIDN

-763 IGTASNPTSAIHVY
+763 IGTASNPTSALHIY

-813 ADSYLGIDI
+813 ANSYLGIDI

-832 TGLSVTG
+832 SGLSVTG
-839 SIVGSTTATIETGLN
+839 NATISGDLTV
-854 LESGTFTIKNA
+854 SGTTTSIDTTNLDVKDKNITLNYGSGDTSSNADGAGITIQDAVNSSTDATFTWNA
-865 TTDSNGLKISQESSD
+865 SDDNFELSHGLDFGDSAKIRLGTDHDAS
-880 ESRIY
+880 IY
-885 NHYNGSLTFGI
+885 HNGSDLFIDEADAGRI
-896 SNSEK
+896 FIRSSNEVRINKYTGEFMVRAIADGSVYLYHDNTA
-901 MRLTSTGLGIGT
+901 RLQTT
-913 SSLTGGNTLLDIHGS
+913 SSGIDVNGTINGVGGNASAPSYIFEG
-928 GSGVGAN
+928 
-935 MAFAN
+935 
-940 DHNTDKFYVGIAG
+940 NTDTGFFHPAVDAIGFSTAG
-953 DTTGDVLVY
+953 
-962 NAEDSDMIFATNNSE
+962 SE
-977 RMRLM
+977 RMRI
-982 NDGKLGIGQSS
+982 NSSGQVGIGTTS
-993 PEEKLHVSGNIL
+993 PTEKLHVEGSLLLNVATSSGLGEEGIFFRSGFSDSNKYNISILSYAHDGSGNFS
-1005 LDDGDPRLYF
+1005 DGLSINGYDGVSF
-1015 QTGSSHYNWKIAAQD
+1015 CTGS
-1030 STNKGFEISS
+1030 
-1040 GAADGDA
+1040 
-1047 NSDTYT
+1047 NS
-1053 PRIVIEADTGDVGIG
+1053 R
-1068 TASPNEKLV
+1068 
-1077 VSGNASVTGAVQITS
+1077 Q
-1092 NTSTPSAG
+1092 
-1100 AALFRPASNTLAFV
+1100 
-1114 SNSNERMRIDSSG
+1114 ERMRIDSSG
-1127 NVGIGTTSPYDKV
+1127 NVGIGDSSPSYPLDVKGKV
-1140 EVSGAIAASGS
+1140 GVGSDGTIRWGNAHDYGKLTWDTGKAIVRGESGKALSLGA
-1151 TNANTSQGHVTSIDV
+1151 NATQDTIYINTSQ
-1166 ASSRSRINAVDWGH
+1166 N
-1180 EFKPFDIRASEIT
+1180 
-1193 FGASS
+1193 
-1198 GSATE
+1198 
-1203 VARITSTGLGIGTTS
+1203 
-1218 PEQKLHIKDTSNPA
+1218 
-1232 SPNGSVIIEGQRDGT
+1232 
-1247 ANLLELRA
+1247 
-1255 RDNSSTSSALPA
+1255 
-1267 NQGGI
+1267 
-1272 IRMNGFDGS
+1272 
-1281 DFEEMAFI
+1281 
-1289 GYQAEAT
+1289 
-1296 VADGDAPSRLIFG
+1296 
-1309 TTTDGSGL
+1309 
-1317 VSEKM
+1317 
-1322 RLDNAGRLGINT
+1322 
-1334 TSPSYKLHITAAS
+1334 
-1347 DGINIS
+1347 
-1353 GSSAFVR
+1353 
-1360 WNSGDMQIRNAGSYA
+1360 
-1375 MAFDTWTGSALTEKM
+1375 
-1390 RIMSDGRVG
+1390 VG
-1399 IGTTSPTSG
+1399 IGTTSPDNVLHVQESALSGRSASNSNTSLTLEHSTDTGIQFFSATQTQLRFGDAGSTGAGAIIYSHSDNILRLSAASAHRFTIGSSEAMRIDSSGNIGIGTSSPASG
-1408 QVLTVSGAATVLGTM
+1408 QKLTVSGDATVLGTM
-1423 TCTTISKISGSFK
+1423 TCTTISKITGSFK

-1463 GKLRLTKGQAELNL
+1463 GKLRLIKGEAELNL

-1543 HESEL
+1543 HESDL

>member
-20 QWLTGTGVFS
+20 QWLTGTLP
-30 ATHKGSIWG
+30 AGSIWG

-155 YRVTESAFVNT
+155 YRVTKSAFVNT

-172 TSGSLI
+172 TSGGLI

-525 TAPTAGDTSVAPPTS
+525 TAPTAGDTSVSPPTS
-540 LTLTEFVKTGSVIK
+540 LTLTEFVKSGSVVK
-554 SADVFVKANWTNA
+554 SAAVFVKANWTNA

-578 YKRLTDSNF
+578 YKRSTDSNF

-602 ADTGTTYDVKVSHVS
+602 ADIGTTYDVKVSHVS
-617 VAGISSA
+617 VAGIHSA
-624 ETAAVQ
+624 ETGVVQ

-665 NTGFYLD
+665 NTGFYID

-721 GSGTGGTFIHN
+721 GSGTGGTLVTN
-732 TKISQFKW
+732 TKISQFKFVNSLG
-740 IDGTSTTHWGLFIDN
+740 GTNYGLFIDN
-755 TNAQGRLG
+755 TNAQGRIG

-785 EDADTS
+785 EDADTN

-803 VLEVDLAESD
+803 VLEVDLPQSD
-813 ADSYLGIDI
+813 ANSYLGIDI
-822 DNGERARFTS
+822 DNGERARF
-832 TGLSVTG
+832 
-839 SIVGSTTATIETGLN
+839 N
-854 LESGTFTIKNA
+854 
-865 TTDSNGLKISQESSD
+865 
-880 ESRIY
+880 
-885 NHYNGSLTFGI
+885 
-896 SNSEK
+896 
-901 MRLTSTGLGIGT
+901 STGLGIGT
-913 SSLTGGNTLLDIHGS
+913 TSPTAPLSIDMSNGVFNIQSGNTSNGS
-928 GSGVGAN
+928 KIQAW
-935 MAFAN
+935 N
-940 DHNTDKFYVGIAG
+940 DAG
-953 DTTGDVLVY
+953 NGDGYLAIEGY
-962 NAEDSDMIFATNNSE
+962 TKEYLRID
-977 RMRLM
+977 
-982 NDGKLGIGQSS
+982 
-993 PEEKLHVSGNIL
+993 
-1005 LDDGDPRLYF
+1005 
-1015 QTGSSHYNWKIAAQD
+1015 
-1030 STNKGFEISS
+1030 SS
-1040 GAADGDA
+1040 GQ
-1047 NSDTYT
+1047 
-1053 PRIVIEADTGDVGIG
+1053 VGIG
-1068 TASPNEKLV
+1068 TSSPSSEFHVSSAAPIITATATNTNSGLRLNIVGGGNE
-1077 VSGNASVTGAVQITS
+1077 
-1092 NTSTPSAG
+1092 
-1100 AALFRPASNTLAFV
+1100 LFRIQDNGT
-1114 SNSNERMRIDSSG
+1114 ERLRINSSG
-1127 NVGIGTTSPYDKV
+1127 NVGIGTTSPSSLFHLKAGNRDLNFTLAD
-1140 EVSGAIAASGS
+1140 SPASGD
-1151 TNANTSQGHVTSIDV
+1151 AGVQ
-1166 ASSRSRINAVDWGH
+1166 
-1180 EFKPFDIRASEIT
+1180 IT
-1193 FGASS
+1193 AGASDYLGLFA
-1198 GSATE
+1198 GSSNGE
-1203 VARITSTGLGIGTTS
+1203 LLLG
-1218 PEQKLHIKDTSNPA
+1218 SN
-1232 SPNGSVIIEGQRDGT
+1232 G
-1247 ANLLELRA
+1247 
-1255 RDNSSTSSALPA
+1255 
-1267 NQGGI
+1267 
-1272 IRMNGFDGS
+1272 
-1281 DFEEMAFI
+1281 
-1289 GYQAEAT
+1289 
-1296 VADGDAPSRLIFG
+1296 
-1309 TTTDGSGL
+1309 
-1317 VSEKM
+1317 SEKM
-1322 RLDNAGRLGINT
+1322 RITSSGEVQIHQSGLVIEHTSTPFIQLKDTTNNASLKFYAQDSNAFVGT
-1334 TSPSYKLHITAAS
+1334 TSSHNLMIGTNNTEAIR
-1347 DGINIS
+1347 IN
-1353 GSSAFVR
+1353 
-1360 WNSGDMQIRNAGSYA
+1360 NSQN
-1375 MAFDTWTGSALTEKM
+1375 
-1390 RIMSDGRVG
+1390 VG
-1399 IGTTSPTSG
+1399 IGTTSPDGKLGVQSATGEVGFNAGTSSSPERGNLYFDTDGSGWQFNIGKYQSSSFTSIMTFTDAGNVGIGTTSPNALLTLHSASSPTLRLKDTTNNCETMLYAQDSNAHFGTSSNHPMIFDINNSEVLRLTTDGKVGVGTTSPSGGAVGGKVIHLVNSGSTASVRVDRSDSSTSGTISMLDANGSHGLYGTGDKPMAFSTNATERMRITGGGSIVMGATAASSG
-1408 QVLTVSGAATVLGTM
+1408 QVLTVSGDTTVLGTM

-1463 GKLRLTKGQAELNL
+1463 GKLRLIKGEAELNL

>member
-1 MLGKLIKAAISV
+1 MFSKIIKAAIGV
-13 ALVTTGL
+13 ALLATG
-20 QWLTGTGVFS
+20 S
-30 ATHKGSIWG
+30 AIFAPQATAT
-39 RAFWRQKVAGNLA
+39 AFGFLKKNFLNLLPA
-52 MFGLA
+52 LGLA
-57 YLSAKG
+57 YINAKG
-63 SEDTTRQNLA
+63 SDATTTQNLG
-73 IKSAGLNAIAAR
+73 IKSAGISAIAPR
-85 NIVYGKT
+85 NVVYGKT
-92 RVGGTVVFRGTSGAN
+92 RVGGTVVFRGTSGSN
-107 NYQLHNVIALA
+107 NFLLHNVIALA

-137 ELDIS
+137 ELDLS

-147 TTENSETV
+147 ATENGETV
-155 YRVTESAFVNT
+155 YRVTKSAFVNT

-172 TSGSLI
+172 TSGGLI
-178 KVTIEKGD
+178 KVTFEKGD

-195 ANIGSSWTTDHKLQ
+195 ANIGDAWTTDHKLQ

-219 FDVEKFTRYPEF
+219 FDVEKFTRYPQF

-271 GATDTEI
+271 GATDSEI
-278 SDETSGAGFKQAAN
+278 NDEASGAGFKQASN

-303 DTEDRFTLNGE
+303 STEDRFTLNGE
-314 FGSTEEPQRVL
+314 FSSNEEPQRIL
-325 EHMLSSC
+325 EHMLSAC
-332 GGQLNYNNGQ
+332 GGHLTYNNGQ

-351 TAAGSITDDK
+351 TASGTITDDK
-361 VLAPVQITT
+361 VLAPIQITT
-370 KSSGMGSANG
+370 KASGMGTANG
-380 VKATYVRPSDNYIGG
+380 VKATYVRPSDDYIGG

-412 GESSPNYEKFLNLS
+412 GEASANYEKFLNLS
-426 FPYTHTTYTAQRL
+426 FPYTHTTFTAQRL

-447 RQDQTLSVVVPIEF
+447 RKNQTLSVVVPIEF
-461 LSYQV
+461 LSHQV

-482 DFEITGMSFE
+482 DFEIVGMTFE
-492 FMNDKYLAVRL
+492 FMNDNYLALRL
-503 DLKEYNSAVFNTFT
+503 ELKEYDSAIYNTFT
-517 YVADPSLP
+517 YTTDPSLP
-525 TAPTAGDTSVAPPTS
+525 TAPTAGDTSVSPPTS

-554 SADVFVKANWTNA
+554 SAAVFVKANWTNA

-578 YKRLTDSNF
+578 YKRSTDSNF

-602 ADTGTTYDVKVSHVS
+602 ADIGTTYDVKVSHVS

-624 ETAAVQ
+624 ETAVVQ

-672 DDGQFSLKDKLS
+672 DSGQFSLKDKLS

-712 DLSALISAS
+712 DLSALISTS
-721 GSGTGGTFIHN
+721 GSGTGGTFSHN
-732 TKISQFKW
+732 TKITQFKW
-740 IDGTSTTHWGLFIDN
+740 IDGVGTTHYGLFVDN
-755 TNAQGRLG
+755 TNAQGRIG
-763 IGTASNPTSAIHVY
+763 IGTASNPSSAIHVY

-813 ADSYLGIDI
+813 ANSYLGIDV

-832 TGLSVTG
+832 TGLGIGTTSPSSSLHVKG
-839 SIVGSTTATIETGLN
+839 GSTSTPSDFSAFISNATLRSVVNHSNEYGLYMGYANSSTDACAIQAGRSNGTTDPLLLNPYGDNVGIGTNSPSDLLEISQATDGATIRISSTQN
-854 LESGTFTIKNA
+854 NSSHSQ
-865 TTDSNGLKISQESSD
+865 TTPF
-880 ESRIY
+880 
-885 NHYNGSLTFGI
+885 GSLVFYSGDASGGGAGI
-896 SNSEK
+896 RGAIKCYPTASSGAASD
-901 MRLTSTGLGIGT
+901 LAFTLSDGSTNDTEVARFTQEGYLGIGT
-913 SSLTGGNTLLDIHGS
+913 TSPSSLFHLKAGNRDLNFTL
-928 GSGVGAN
+928 A
-935 MAFAN
+935 
-940 DHNTDKFYVGIAG
+940 
-953 DTTGDVLVY
+953 
-962 NAEDSDMIFATNNSE
+962 DSPAS
-977 RMRLM
+977 
-982 NDGKLGIGQSS
+982 
-993 PEEKLHVSGNIL
+993 
-1005 LDDGDPRLYF
+1005 
-1015 QTGSSHYNWKIAAQD
+1015 
-1030 STNKGFEISS
+1030 
-1040 GAADGDA
+1040 GDA
-1047 NSDTYT
+1047 
-1053 PRIVIEADTGDVGIG
+1053 G
-1068 TASPNEKLV
+1068 
-1077 VSGNASVTGAVQITS
+1077 VQIT
-1092 NTSTPSAG
+1092 AG
-1100 AALFRPASNTLAFV
+1100 ASDYLGLFAGSSNGELLLG
-1114 SNSNERMRIDSSG
+1114 SNGSEKMRIDSSG
-1127 NVGIGTTSPYDKV
+1127 NVSIGTTSPDGKLGV
-1140 EVSGAIAASGS
+1140 
-1151 TNANTSQGHVTSIDV
+1151 Q
-1166 ASSRSRINAVDWGH
+1166 
-1180 EFKPFDIRASEIT
+1180 
-1193 FGASS
+1193 
-1198 GSATE
+1198 SATGE
-1203 VARITSTGLGIGTTS
+1203 VGFNAGTSSS
-1218 PEQKLHIKDTSNPA
+1218 PER
-1232 SPNGSVIIEGQRDGT
+1232 G
-1247 ANLLELRA
+1247 NLY
-1255 RDNSSTSSALPA
+1255 
-1267 NQGGI
+1267 
-1272 IRMNGFDGS
+1272 FD
-1281 DFEEMAFI
+1281 
-1289 GYQAEAT
+1289 
-1296 VADGDAPSRLIFG
+1296 
-1309 TTTDGSGL
+1309 TDGSGWQFNIGKYQ
-1317 VSEKM
+1317 SSSF
-1322 RLDNAGRLGINT
+1322 
-1334 TSPSYKLHITAAS
+1334 TSIMTFTDAS
-1347 DGINIS
+1347 
-1353 GSSAFVR
+1353 
-1360 WNSGDMQIRNAGSYA
+1360 
-1375 MAFDTWTGSALTEKM
+1375 
-1390 RIMSDGRVG
+1390 RVG
-1399 IGTTSPTSG
+1399 IGTTSPVQKLHLSDGSSTAVYQKFSNDTTGNTNGDGTTLGIDADGDFLINNKESKTIKLYTADTERMRITSSGEVNINQSGLVIEHASSPFIQLKDATQNASFKVYAQNSDVHVTTSSSHPMIFDINNSEKMRIDTSG
-1408 QVLTVSGAATVLGTM
+1408 NVGIGTSSPASGQKLTVSGDATVLGTM
-1423 TCTTISKISGSFK
+1423 TCTTISKITGSFK

-1463 GKLRLTKGQAELNL
+1463 GKLRLVKGQAELNL

-1505 DNVKGSVKNNIL
+1505 DNVKGKVKNNIL

>member
-1 MLGKLIKAAISV
+1 MFSKIIKAAIGV
-13 ALVTTGL
+13 ALLATG
-20 QWLTGTGVFS
+20 S
-30 ATHKGSIWG
+30 AIFAPQATAT
-39 RAFWRQKVAGNLA
+39 AFGFLKKNFLNLLPA
-52 MFGLA
+52 LGLA
-57 YLSAKG
+57 YIHAKG
-63 SEDTTRQNLA
+63 SDATTTQNLG
-73 IKSAGLNAIAAR
+73 IKSAGISAIAPR
-85 NIVYGKT
+85 NVVYGKT
-92 RVGGTVVFRGTSGAN
+92 RVGGTVVFRGTSGSN
-107 NYQLHNVIALA
+107 NFLLHNVIALA

-137 ELDIS
+137 ELDLS

-147 TTENSETV
+147 ATENGETV
-155 YRVTESAFVNT
+155 FRVTKSAFVNT

-172 TSGSLI
+172 TSGGLI
-178 KVTIEKGD
+178 KVTVEKGD

-195 ANIGSSWTTDHKLQ
+195 ANIGDAWTTDHKLQ

-219 FDVEKFTRYPEF
+219 FDVEKFTRYPQF

-271 GATDTEI
+271 GATDSEI
-278 SDETSGAGFKQAAN
+278 NDEASGAGFKQASN

-303 DTEDRFTLNGE
+303 STEDRFTLNGE
-314 FGSTEEPQRVL
+314 FSSNEEPQRIL
-325 EHMLSSC
+325 EHMLSAC
-332 GGQLNYNNGQ
+332 GGHLTYNNGQ

-351 TAAGSITDDK
+351 TASGTITDDK
-361 VLAPVQITT
+361 VLAPIQITT
-370 KSSGMGSANG
+370 KASGMGTANG
-380 VKATYVRPSDNYIGG
+380 VKATYVRPSDDYIGG

-412 GESSPNYEKFLNLS
+412 GEASANYEKFLNLS
-426 FPYTHTTYTAQRL
+426 FPYTHTTFTAQRL

-447 RQDQTLSVVVPIEF
+447 RKNQTLSVVVPIEF

-482 DFEITGMSFE
+482 DFEIVAMTFE
-492 FMNDKYLAVRL
+492 FMNDNYLALRL
-503 DLKEYNSAVFNTFT
+503 ELKEYDSAIYNTFT
-517 YVADPSLP
+517 YTTDPTLP
-525 TAPTAGDTSVAPPTS
+525 TAPTAGDTSVSPPTS
-540 LTLTEFVKTGSVIK
+540 LSLSEIVKSGSVIK
-554 SADVFVKANWTNA
+554 SASVFVKASWTNA
-567 VDEKIVKTVVM
+567 VDEKIANTIVM
-578 YKRLTDSNF
+578 FKKSTDSVF
-587 DAVDVGYPNNHFHIK
+587 DGVSVGYPNNTFHFK
-602 ADTGTTYDVKVSHVS
+602 ADTGITYDVKAYHVS
-617 VAGISSA
+617 VAGVHSA
-624 ETAAVQ
+624 ETAVVQ

-672 DDGQFSLKDKLS
+672 DAGQFSLKDKLS

-721 GSGTGGTFIHN
+721 GSGTDGTFITN
-732 TKISQFKW
+732 TKITQFKFVNPA
-740 IDGTSTTHWGLFIDN
+740 GTTQFGLFIDN
-755 TNAQGRLG
+755 TNAQGRIG
-763 IGTASNPTSAIHVY
+763 VGTASNPSSAIHVF

-822 DNGERARFTS
+822 DNGERARF
-832 TGLSVTG
+832 
-839 SIVGSTTATIETGLN
+839 N
-854 LESGTFTIKNA
+854 
-865 TTDSNGLKISQESSD
+865 
-880 ESRIY
+880 
-885 NHYNGSLTFGI
+885 
-896 SNSEK
+896 
-901 MRLTSTGLGIGT
+901 STGLGIGT
-913 SSLTGGNTLLDIHGS
+913 S
-928 GSGVGAN
+928 
-935 MAFAN
+935 
-940 DHNTDKFYVGIAG
+940 
-953 DTTGDVLVY
+953 
-962 NAEDSDMIFATNNSE
+962 
-977 RMRLM
+977 
-982 NDGKLGIGQSS
+982 
-993 PEEKLHVSGNIL
+993 
-1005 LDDGDPRLYF
+1005 
-1015 QTGSSHYNWKIAAQD
+1015 
-1030 STNKGFEISS
+1030 
-1040 GAADGDA
+1040 
-1047 NSDTYT
+1047 
-1053 PRIVIEADTGDVGIG
+1053 
-1068 TASPNEKLV
+1068 
-1077 VSGNASVTGAVQITS
+1077 
-1092 NTSTPSAG
+1092 
-1100 AALFRPASNTLAFV
+1100 
-1114 SNSNERMRIDSSG
+1114 
-1127 NVGIGTTSPYDKV
+1127 SPYDKV

-1218 PEQKLHIKDTSNPA
+1218 PSSSLHVKDSGQILRLESTSATGNA
-1232 SPNGSVIIEGQRDGT
+1232 YISYYD
-1247 ANLLELRA
+1247 
-1255 RDNSSTSSALPA
+1255 SSALK
-1267 NQGGI
+1267 GH
-1272 IRMNGFDGS
+1272 
-1281 DFEEMAFI
+1281 I
-1289 GYQAEAT
+1289 GYTGSSDDDFNIFNAESSNFKLFT
-1296 VADGDAPSRLIFG
+1296 SGSERLRVTSSGEVQIQQ
-1309 TTTDGSGL
+1309 SGL
-1317 VSEKM
+1317 VIEHASSPFLQLKDTTQNASFKVYAQNSDVHVTTSSSHPMIFDINNSEKM
-1322 RLDNAGRLGINT
+1322 RLTTDGRLGINT
-1334 TSPSYKLHITAAS
+1334 SSPSYKLHITAAS

-1375 MAFDTWTGSALTEKM
+1375 MAFDTYTGSALTEKM

-1399 IGTTSPTSG
+1399 IGTTSPDGTSRLTLVHPSGTNGRLISLYRSAGAYGFHLGVDSNSHFNIYDNDGTSSLMAIAHTTGNVGIGTSSPASG
-1408 QVLTVSGAATVLGTM
+1408 QKLTVSGDATVLGTM
-1423 TCTTISKISGSFK
+1423 TCTTISKITGSFK

-1463 GKLRLTKGQAELNL
+1463 GKLRLVKGQAELNL

-1505 DNVKGSVKNNIL
+1505 DNVKGKVKNNIL